1 MTMNQTECPY
11 IPRPL
16 YLQQIEPHIGSPLIK
31 VITGQRRVGKSYML
45 LQIADRI
52 RAADPK
58 AQILHINIP
67 RDRFR
72 IPIGTSKEL
81 FQYIDTWY
89 DTHTHH
95 KVVMLDEVQ
104 EIPQFEETIAALVE
118 SGGYDMYITGSNSH
132 LLSGDLA
139 TLISGRYTT
148 ITIHSLSYP
157 EFLQFHALGDDNS
170 SLGLYLRYGGLPYL
184 SNLSLSDE
192 QAILAYFQ
200 TIEDTILL
208 NDIVNAHK
216 GSSTNFFRYLIR
228 FLADSVGSP
237 ISANSIARYLKNQHL
252 QLSVPTVLSYLE
264 SVVRA
269 FLVHRTEFID
279 ISGKEL
285 LDIPSKYYFEDIGIR
300 NHLVNG
306 FAPKD
311 RAKIIENTVYL
322 SLAQQGW
329 TIRTGRMSCD
339 KEIDFVATH
348 GNKKVY
354 VQVCEQFSSPKKI
367 ESEFGN
373 LLVPRD
379 AYPRYMITMD
389 ETLDG
394 SSQDGIKV
402 YSLRHWLR
410 EPITTK

>member
-1 MTMNQTECPY
+1 MNQTACPY

-16 YLQQIEPHIGSPLIK
+16 YLQRIEPHIGSALIK
-31 VITGQRRVGKSYML
+31 VITGQRRVGKSYFL
-45 LQIADRI
+45 LQIADEI
-52 RAADPK
+52 RKADPK
-58 AQILHINIP
+58 SQILHINIP

-81 FQYIDTWY
+81 FRYIDTWY
-89 DTHTHH
+89 DTHTNH

-104 EIPQFEETIAALVE
+104 EISQFEEAIAALVE
-118 SGGYDMYITGSNSH
+118 TGGYDIYITGSNSH

-148 ITIHSLSYP
+148 ITIHSLSFS
-157 EFLQFHALGDDNS
+157 EFLQFHSLSDDNS
-170 SLGLYLRYGGLPYL
+170 SLGLYLKYGGLPYL

-192 QAILAYFQ
+192 QSIIAYFQ

-237 ISANSIARYLKNQHL
+237 VSATSIARYLKNQHM

-269 FLVHRTEFID
+269 FLVHRTEFMD

-285 LDIPSKYYFEDIGIR
+285 LDISSKYYFEDIGIR
-300 NHLVNG
+300 NHLVHG

-311 RAKIIENTVYL
+311 RAKIIENAVYL

-329 TIRTGRMSCD
+329 TIRTGRMNND

-348 GNKKVY
+348 GDKQVY
-354 VQVCEQFSSPKKI
+354 VQVCEQFNTKKKI
-367 ESEFGN
+367 ETEFGN

-379 AYPRYMITMD
+379 AHPRYVITMD

-410 EPITTK
+410 TTIPTM

>member
-1 MTMNQTECPY
+1 MIMKQTECIY

-16 YLQQIEPHIGSPLIK
+16 YLQRIEPHIGSPLIK
-31 VITGQRRVGKSYML
+31 VITGQRRVGKSYIL
-45 LQIADRI
+45 LQITDMIREADS
-52 RAADPK
+52 K
-58 AQILHINIP
+58 SQILHINIP

-72 IPIGTSKEL
+72 LPIGTSKEL
-81 FQYIDTWY
+81 FSYIDTWFNP
-89 DTHTHH
+89 HAHH

-104 EIPQFEETIAALVE
+104 EIPQFEEVLAALVE
-118 SGGYDMYITGSNSH
+118 SGGYDIYITGSNSH

-139 TLISGRYTT
+139 TLISGRYTA

-157 EFLQFHALGDDNS
+157 EFLQFHALSDDNS
-170 SLGLYLRYGGLPYL
+170 SLGLYLNYGGLPYL
-184 SNLSLSDE
+184 SNLSFSDE
-192 QAILAYFQ
+192 ESILAYFQ

-237 ISANSIARYLKNQHL
+237 VSANSIARYLKSQHL
-252 QLSVPTVLSYLE
+252 HLSVPTVLSYLE
-264 SVVRA
+264 SVVQA
-269 FLVHRTEFID
+269 FLVHRIEFVD
-279 ISGKEL
+279 VSGKEL
-285 LDIPSKYYFEDIGIR
+285 LDISSKYYFEDIGIR

-311 RAKIIENTVYL
+311 RAKIIENAVYL
-322 SLAQQGW
+322 SLVQQGW
-329 TIRTGRMSCD
+329 TVRTGRMSNE
-339 KEIDFVATH
+339 KEIDFVATY
-348 GNKKVY
+348 GNKRVY
-354 VQVCEQFSSPKKI
+354 IQVCEQFTSSKKI
-367 ESEFGN
+367 ETEFGN

-410 EPITTK
+410 DPIATK

>member
-1 MTMNQTECPY
+1 MTMQQKERPY
-11 IPRPL
+11 TPRPL
-16 YLQQIEPHIGSPLIK
+16 YLQRIEPHIGSPLIK
-31 VITGQRRVGKSYML
+31 VITGQRRVGKSYIL
-45 LQIADRI
+45 LQIADEIRI
-52 RAADPK
+52 ADPK
-58 AQILHINIP
+58 SQILHINIP
-67 RDRFR
+67 RDRFL

-81 FQYIDTWY
+81 FHYIHTWY

-95 KVVMLDEVQ
+95 KVVMLDEIQ
-104 EIPQFEETIAALVE
+104 EIPKFEETIAALVE
-118 SGGYDMYITGSNSH
+118 TGGYDIYITGSNSH

-148 ITIHSLSYP
+148 ITIHSLSYT
-157 EFLQFHALGDDNS
+157 EFLQFHSLSDDNS

-192 QAILAYFQ
+192 QSILSYFQ

-269 FLVHRTEFID
+269 FLVHRTEFMD

-285 LDIPSKYYFEDIGIR
+285 LDISSKYYFEDIGIR

-311 RAKIIENTVYL
+311 RAKIMENAVYL

-329 TIRTGRMSCD
+329 TIRTGRMHND
-339 KEIDFVATH
+339 KEIDFLATH
-348 GNKKVY
+348 GDKKVY
-354 VQVCEQFSSPKKI
+354 VQVCEQFNSQKKI
-367 ESEFGN
+367 ETEFGN
-373 LLVPRD
+373 LLIPRD

-410 EPITTK
+410 ETIPTK

>member
-1 MTMNQTECPY
+1 MIISTLQTAFHY
-11 IPRPL
+11 
-16 YLQQIEPHIGSPLIK
+16 
-31 VITGQRRVGKSYML
+31 
-45 LQIADRI
+45 
-52 RAADPK
+52 
-58 AQILHINIP
+58 
-67 RDRFR
+67 
-72 IPIGTSKEL
+72 PIGTSKEL
-81 FQYIDTWY
+81 FHYIDTWY
-89 DTHTHH
+89 DTHAHH

-118 SGGYDMYITGSNSH
+118 TGGYDIYITGSNSH

-148 ITIHSLSYP
+148 ITIHSLSYT
-157 EFLQFHALGDDNS
+157 EFLQFHALSDDNS

-184 SNLSLSDE
+184 SNLSLSNE
-192 QAILAYFQ
+192 QSILSYFQ

-237 ISANSIARYLKNQHL
+237 VSANSIARYLKNQHL

-269 FLVHRTEFID
+269 FLVHRTEFMD

-285 LDIPSKYYFEDIGIR
+285 LDISSKYYFEDIGIR

-311 RAKIIENTVYL
+311 RAKIIENAVYL

-329 TIRTGRMSCD
+329 TIRTGRMNND
-339 KEIDFVATH
+339 KEIDFIATH
-348 GNKKVY
+348 GDKKVY
-354 VQVCEQFSSPKKI
+354 VQVCEQFNSQKKI
-367 ESEFGN
+367 ETEFGN

-379 AYPRYMITMD
+379 AHPRYMITMD

-410 EPITTK
+410 KTIPTK